1 MPDDKADFKYTSDIR
16 GYQDAVWDFLMEH
29 CEVLDSGALFI
40 KFHTDGKQ
48 NFINRVLSRWQYNY
62 HREDPKAKCLM
73 AESRRAVFEGKRAE
87 KKIKLDAERKRRH
100 DMRKAML
107 KVKRINRFKG
117 FISKIL
123 IWQKK

>member
-1 MPDDKADFKYTSDIR
+1 MRDEKADFKYTPDIR

-62 HREDPKAKCLM
+62 HREDPKAKCLV
-73 AESRRAVFEGKRAE
+73 AETRRAVFDEKRAE
-87 KKIKLDAERKRRH
+87 KKKKLDFERKRRH

-107 KVKRINRFKG
+107 KVKG
-117 FISKIL
+117 
-123 IWQKK
+123 